1 MRLSAR
7 VSYNKPI
14 FVECHREIIP
24 ATGVNLSLL
33 GLKIKDH
40 NLEKCDH
47 EDVVV
52 IMELQEEVSL
62 RGKIIRDEKKEYVI
76 EFRDDPELIA
86 STVGRYL
93 TTKIY
98 GSGRCPF
105 CSRSITREEKYCKK
119 CGMFLD
125 YTKPEVVRFI
135 QDFKV
140 GKVFYD
146 LLEEHPGEIEEKLEE
161 HREFIGVSDEMKKI
175 FDLIR
180 KYATNDYPVLI
191 IGETGTGKELAAK
204 AIHERSKRADKP
216 FVVVNCAAI
225 PDNLLEAELF
235 GYEKGAF
242 TDAFKRKIGRIEF
255 ADGGTL
261 FLDEI
266 GDMPIKMQAKL
277 LRFLEDLSF
286 TRIGGN
292 EMIYAN
298 VRIIA
303 ATNVDLA
310 EAVKEGK
317 FREDLYYRLNVLT
330 IHIPP
335 LRERHEDILVLA
347 KYFLNK
353 YSREIGKNIKGFS
366 PKAEEA
372 LMNYSWPGNVRE
384 LINVIRKA
392 VVLTENSMISEKD
405 LDLKKDN
412 MQEYYR
418 VSPSSLNLRENI
430 EKLEKDLLKQA
441 FIVSGGNISKM
452 ARLLGISRPKVYSLI
467 EKHGIGEVPS

>member
-7 VSYNKPI
+7 ISYNKQVFI
-14 FVECHREIIP
+14 DCKREIIP
-24 ATGVNLSLL
+24 VQGINLSLL

-40 NLEKCDH
+40 DRINDCNH
-47 EDVVV
+47 EDVV
-52 IMELQEEVSL
+52 IMMELDEQISL
-62 RGKIIRDEKKEYVI
+62 RGKVIRGESNECVVFFKEG
-76 EFRDDPELIA
+76 PELIS
-86 STVGRYL
+86 STVGKYL
-93 TTKIY
+93 TSKIY
-98 GSGRCPF
+98 ESGKCPF
-105 CSRSITREEKYCKK
+105 CSRKINKNEKYCKK

-135 QDFKV
+135 QDSKV

-146 LLEEHPGEIEEKLEE
+146 LLEEHPEEFGEKLEK
-161 HREFIGVSDEMKKI
+161 HREFIGVSEEMKKI

-191 IGETGTGKELAAK
+191 IGETGTGKELTAK

-242 TDAFKRKIGRIEF
+242 TDAYKRKIGRIEF

-266 GDMPIKMQAKL
+266 GDMPLKMQAKL

-317 FREDLYYRLNVLT
+317 FREDLYYRLNVL
-330 IHIPP
+330 
-335 LRERHEDILVLA
+335 
-347 KYFLNK
+347 
-353 YSREIGKNIKGFS
+353 
-366 PKAEEA
+366 
-372 LMNYSWPGNVRE
+372 
-384 LINVIRKA
+384 
-392 VVLTENSMISEKD
+392 
-405 LDLKKDN
+405 
-412 MQEYYR
+412 
-418 VSPSSLNLRENI
+418 
-430 EKLEKDLLKQA
+430 
-441 FIVSGGNISKM
+441 
-452 ARLLGISRPKVYSLI
+452 
-467 EKHGIGEVPS
+467 